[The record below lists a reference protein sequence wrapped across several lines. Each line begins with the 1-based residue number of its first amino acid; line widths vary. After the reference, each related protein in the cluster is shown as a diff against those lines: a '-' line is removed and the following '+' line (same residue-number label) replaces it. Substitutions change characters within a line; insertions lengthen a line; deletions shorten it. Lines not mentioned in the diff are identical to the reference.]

1 MLGRGNGL
9 GQSGREG
16 FCVITAGMH
25 PVTAYSCV
33 LCSSPGCTFY
43 CKDNFRSYF
52 RCSSCNL
59 IYVPP
64 EYHLST
70 EEEKIRYS
78 THTNTID
85 DKKYVAYLSE
95 IGDNALALPVR
106 SPRVLDFGSGPNQ
119 VLAGII
125 NGRGV
130 YCASHD
136 PLYGINADN
145 SGERFNIIVACEV
158 FEHLRDIKK
167 EIRLI
172 SRLLLPEGFVYV
184 HTQLYDDVKDFA
196 SWWYI
201 KDVTH
206 INFFCEKTMQKIA
219 GIIEKKIFSTNS
231 KDTVVLG

>member
-1 MLGRGNGL
+1 VLGHGNGV
-9 GQSGREG
+9 GKSGWAG
-16 FCVITAGMH
+16 CCVMMAGTH

-33 LCSSPGCTFY
+33 LCSSPECTFY
-43 CKDNFRSYF
+43 CKDNFRSYL

-70 EEEKIRYS
+70 EEEKNRYS
-78 THTNTID
+78 KHTNTSD
-85 DKKYVAYLSE
+85 DKKYVAYLSDVA
-95 IGDNALALPVR
+95 DNALALPVR

-125 NGRGV
+125 NARGV

-145 SGERFNIIVACEV
+145 GGELFDIIVACEV

-172 SRLLLPEGFVYV
+172 GSLLKPGGFVYV
-184 HTQLYDDVKDFA
+184 HTQLYDDVKDIP
-196 SWWYI
+196 SWWYL
-201 KDVTH
+201 KDPTH
-206 INFFCEKTMQKIA
+206 ISFYCEKTMRTIA
-219 GIIEKKIFSTNS
+219 EILGKKIYSINK
-231 KDTVVLG
+231 KDTVVLR